1 MGEHPL
7 PPQAASSLVG
17 RAGGNPLFLEA
28 LVREA
33 GRADSLDQ
41 LPQSVEALV
50 TSQMDRLDPADRT
63 VVRYAAVFGTVVD
76 EPTLDLLLAAHD
88 AEVPAGALGRLADF
102 LVRDPQGRL
111 RFRNALSR
119 DVAYEGLP
127 FSRRK
132 TLHDHVGRAIEEA
145 STRPESQCELL
156 SLHFFHAG
164 RHDRAWRYSV
174 LAGERAVAK
183 FAHGQAVEFFA
194 RAAQATPYHA
204 VVGDLE
210 VARVL
215 EQLADSRFLLGL
227 SEPAEQAY
235 AAARRHLRGD
245 PVRLAGIIEKEARI
259 DHRRRKY
266 TQAMRRISRG
276 LNGLEG
282 VPGTPAAV
290 ARSLLARRYAY
301 SRFNQGRIDE
311 ALHWA
316 GVAAHEAEEA
326 VDNDAL
332 AQAYEMLNAIH
343 AGSGREEDLPYG
355 RLALQAYRELGNL
368 PRQGHCLNNLAV
380 AAFTHGRWNEALT
393 SYERATDI
401 FRRIGDTA
409 SEGNAIYNHAELL
422 VCQRRYDEAAALLP
436 EVLRIARALD
446 DEELV
451 ALALREQARTRA
463 HAGDLAGAEALLADA
478 HRRFEQLGEPAEAR
492 RTDVVLAEVLLDT
505 GRTTEAGEVL
515 DRLVVGPDELSRLS
529 PTLHRLIARHHLAE
543 ARYDEAVLML
553 RRGLEAAEQEADR
566 YEQGLLLVEL
576 GTLASTTGTA
586 GASVDE
592 ATRRGHDILDS
603 MSVLRAG

>member
-111 RFRNALSR
+111 RSATRSAATWPTRGSR
-119 DVAYEGLP
+119 SADA
-127 FSRRK
+127 RRC
-132 TLHDHVGRAIEEA
+132 TTTWGRAIEEA
-145 STRPESQCELL
+145 STTPESQCELL

-183 FAHGQAVEFFA
+183 FAHGEAVEFFA

-215 EQLADSRFLLGL
+215 EQLADSRFLLG
-227 SEPAEQAY
+227 PVR
-235 AAARRHLRGD
+235 ARRAGLRRRAPAPARRPG
-245 PVRLAGIIEKEARI
+245 PAGR
-259 DHRRRKY
+259 DHR
-266 TQAMRRISRG
+266 
-276 LNGLEG
+276 EG
-282 VPGTPAAV
+282 GPDRPPAAQVHPGDAPDQPRAERPGGRAGPPAAV

-332 AQAYEMLNAIH
+332 AQAYEMLNAIY

-368 PRQGHCLNNLAV
+368 PRAGPLPQQPRRRGVHP
-380 AAFTHGRWNEALT
+380 RAL
-393 SYERATDI
+393 ERGAGPATEQATDI

-451 ALALREQARTRA
+451 ALALREQART
-463 HAGDLAGAEALLADA
+463 AGARGRPTPG
-478 HRRFEQLGEPAEAR
+478 RRRCWPTPTGGSSSWASRPRRGAPTSCWPRCCSTPAAR
-492 RTDVVLAEVLLDT
+492 RRPARCST
-505 GRTTEAGEVL
+505 GSSSVRTS
-515 DRLVVGPDELSRLS
+515 SR
-529 PTLHRLIARHHLAE
+529 
-543 ARYDEAVLML
+543 
-553 RRGLEAAEQEADR
+553 G
-566 YEQGLLLVEL
+566 
-576 GTLASTTGTA
+576 
-586 GASVDE
+586 
-592 ATRRGHDILDS
+592 
-603 MSVLRAG
+603 